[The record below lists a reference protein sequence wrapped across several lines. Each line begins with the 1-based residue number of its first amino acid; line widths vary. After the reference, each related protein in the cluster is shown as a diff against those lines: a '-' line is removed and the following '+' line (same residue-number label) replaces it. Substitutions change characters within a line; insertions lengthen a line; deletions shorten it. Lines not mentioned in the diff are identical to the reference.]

1 MEKNGVQSPDQP
13 KPTKTPRTLIAGLLH
28 QQYILLADG
37 RARINVPGGNLLFA
51 AAGYAVWES
60 DLSLG
65 LLARVGKDYPQ
76 EWLNYFE
83 RRGFDTR
90 GIAVQPEAMDLRY
103 FIAYPDVRTRVTS
116 DPVPQFARLGLP
128 FPKALFGYQDPI
140 PELDSRT
147 KSLPVTQRQDEIP
160 TDYLDAGA
168 IHLAPIDYITHSFLP
183 VILRQENFTTITIDP
198 SPGYMHASYFE
209 LFPALINGVTAF
221 LPSEDEVRNLFYGR
235 TEDLWEMAE
244 ALASFGCEIIVIKC
258 GLGGQILYD
267 AASHNRWELPAYP
280 NRVVDPTGAGS
291 AFCGGF
297 LAGYRLTYNPVEALL
312 HGNISASLAVEGAD
326 PFYVLE
332 ALSGLPQ
339 ARLKAMR
346 DQLHK
351 V

>member
-1 MEKNGVQSPDQP
+1 MEDTVEQSPVQP

-37 RARINVPGGNLLFA
+37 RARLNVPGGNLLFV
-51 AAGYAVWES
+51 AAGFTVWES
-60 DLSLG
+60 DPSLG
-65 LLARVGKDYPQ
+65 LLARVGENYPK
-76 EWLNYFE
+76 EWLNDFA

-90 GIAVQPEAMDLRY
+90 GIAVQPNAMDLRY
-103 FIAYPDVRTRVTS
+103 FIAYPDVRTRITS

-128 FPKALFGYQDPI
+128 FPKSLFGYQDPI
-140 PELDSRT
+140 PEINSRT
-147 KSLPVTQRQDEIP
+147 KPLPVTLRQDEIP
-160 TDYLDAGA
+160 ADYLEAGA

-183 VILRQENFTTITIDP
+183 AILRQQNFTTITVDP
-198 SPGYMHASYFE
+198 SHGYMQASFFE

-221 LPSEDEVRNLFYGR
+221 LPSEDEARNLFYER

-244 ALASFGCEIIVIKC
+244 ALASFGCEIIVIKR

-280 NRVVDPTGAGS
+280 SRVVDLTGAGS

-297 LAGYRLTYNPVEALL
+297 LAGYRLTYDPVEALL
-312 HGNISASLAVEGAD
+312 HGNISASMAVEGAS

-332 ALSGLPQ
+332 SLPGLPQ